1 MHIYYHAAAA
11 ANCTTGSWQ
20 QKWDCGWN
28 QPATGAAHAGYFT
41 GHNVVPVLLVLAVV
55 ILVLRAVR
63 KRRKRRNRAAASL
76 GPTRVAA
83 RR

>member
-1 MHIYYHAAAA
+1 MHIYYLAAAA

-28 QPATGAAHAGYFT
+28 QPTTGAAHAGYFT
-41 GHNVVPVLLVLAVV
+41 GHNVVPVLVGLVIVLLAV
-55 ILVLRAVR
+55 RAVR
-63 KRRKRRNRAAASL
+63 KRRNRASASA
-76 GPTRVAA
+76 GTARVAA